1 MTTTR
6 LHHTRNKPSR
16 DGLVWHDTGLDL
28 EPRWGREPEIEAIER
43 VCRRHLN
50 LPASDDDDDDD
61 DDESESPPNCTV
73 TFHAA
78 GTFNRMYLVEALTAP
93 PPSSSSS
100 RKPAARRISR
110 YMMRISLPVDP
121 GNKTRGE
128 VMTLQLVRQKTDI
141 PVPEVIAFDD
151 TADNEIGFEWILM
164 EFLPGRP
171 AYYRWRKMSMAR
183 KEMLVARVAD
193 FQAQLARVG
202 NSGSVEGFRG
212 IGTLGSTCT
221 DQDRVDL
228 HHDGLPG
235 PGQIVSPVFF
245 SGTHYYYPIP
255 RGPFRS
261 SHDWLQAY
269 LNVIV
274 KEHTTMLADTK
285 DEDDREYAE
294 AALRVARKLLRL
306 LHRILPSLVY
316 PPERTVLWHD
326 DLSLMNIMVDDDD
339 KISAILDWECVAT
352 MPMWVASQMPEF
364 LRGADRE
371 IQPDRNKY
379 TDVSDGTVASE
390 QEEEDEP
397 GANLEDSVDNEGKTE
412 LYWIHLMEYE
422 QTQLRKV
429 YSARMRQLRP
439 SWDVEVVDG
448 AFKVD
453 FLGAVSRCGAGFY
466 LRRIEQWVDAIDR
479 RDFLGLMEVLR
490 VGIRKE
496 KGSSGGGSN
505 TK

>member
-6 LHHTRNKPSR
+6 LQHTRNKPSR
-16 DGLVWHDTGLDL
+16 DGLIWDDTGLDL
-28 EPRWGREPEIEAIER
+28 EPRWGREPEMEAIER
-43 VCRRHLN
+43 VCRRHLSI
-50 LPASDDDDDDD
+50 PHSDP
-61 DDESESPPNCTV
+61 DDEFPNCTV

-78 GTFNRMYLVEALTAP
+78 GSFNRMYLVEALTSP
-93 PPSSSSS
+93 P
-100 RKPAARRISR
+100 RKPRRMTK

-121 GNKTRGE
+121 RNKTRGE
-128 VMTLQLVRQKTDI
+128 VTTLQLVRQKTDI

-171 AYYRWRKMSMAR
+171 AYYRWRKMPMAK

-193 FQAQLARVG
+193 FQAQLSRVG
-202 NSGSVEGFRG
+202 NLSEGFRG

-221 DQDRVDL
+221 DQDHVELDD
-228 HHDGLPG
+228 HSGLPG
-235 PGQIVSPVFF
+235 PGQIVSAVFF
-245 SGTHYYYPIP
+245 SGAHYYYPIP

-269 LNVIV
+269 LNVII
-274 KEHTTMLADTK
+274 KEHTTMLAHTK
-285 DEDDREYAE
+285 DADDREYAE
-294 AALRVARKLLRL
+294 GALRVARKLLKL

-339 KISAILDWECVAT
+339 KISGIIDWECVST
-352 MPMWVASQMPEF
+352 MPLWVASQMPEF
-364 LRGADRE
+364 LRGADRDVK
-371 IQPDRNKY
+371 PDRNKY
-379 TDVSDGTVASE
+379 TDVSDGTVSE
-390 QEEEDEP
+390 DDGEP
-397 GANLEDSVDNEGKTE
+397 ENLEDSVDNEGKTE

-429 YSARMRQLRP
+429 FGSRMRQLRP
-439 SWDVEVVDG
+439 TWDVEVAEG

-466 LRRIEQWVDAIDR
+466 LKRIEQWVDAIDR
-479 RDFLGLMEVLR
+479 KEFLGLMEVLR
-490 VGIRKE
+490 VGIRKD
-496 KGSSGGGSN
+496 KGGGN
-505 TK
+505 K